1 MNGTF
6 HKRGSVLRLY
16 LKRKDG
22 GRGLIGV
29 EDCVRT
35 EEAGLAE
42 YVRQSSEWMLNA
54 VNDMGIVSSVET
66 ADEYRKRVDAERKEN
81 LAGKAL
87 HGKFFR
93 EVSEV
98 AAEGGIDID
107 RSSQWLKG
115 GFLTKTTEGY
125 IMAAQEQALGTRW
138 KRLTIDG
145 EEGIDGKCRVCG
157 QWWETVKHV
166 VSGCGELAKK
176 QYTIRHDQM
185 GVRVHWELCRKY
197 GIEGAVKWY
206 DHVPSSICSTNDGTV
221 EIYWDRTVYTAKHL
235 KHNRPDVQLLI

>member
-1 MNGTF
+1 MKAMDVKTRKLLTMSGAF

-98 AAEGGIDID
+98 AAQGGIDID
-107 RSSQWLKG
+107 
-115 GFLTKTTEGY
+115 
-125 IMAAQEQALGTRW
+125 M
-138 KRLTIDG
+138 
-145 EEGIDGKCRVCG
+145 V
-157 QWWETVKHV
+157 
-166 VSGCGELAKK
+166 
-176 QYTIRHDQM
+176 
-185 GVRVHWELCRKY
+185 
-197 GIEGAVKWY
+197 GAV
-206 DHVPSSICSTNDGTV
+206 V
-221 EIYWDRTVYTAKHL
+221 ERRVLDKNY
-235 KHNRPDVQLLI
+235 